1 MTPLRELYELYRY
14 PDVAKEARRRELLAG
29 IPTDA
34 RDEDNEARTSLHVA
48 AEFADREAITS
59 LIGRGAEVNR
69 GSSSFSEKAR

>member
-48 AEFADREAITS
+48 AEFAD
-59 LIGRGAEVNR
+59 GRPSRA
-69 GSSSFSEKAR
+69 S